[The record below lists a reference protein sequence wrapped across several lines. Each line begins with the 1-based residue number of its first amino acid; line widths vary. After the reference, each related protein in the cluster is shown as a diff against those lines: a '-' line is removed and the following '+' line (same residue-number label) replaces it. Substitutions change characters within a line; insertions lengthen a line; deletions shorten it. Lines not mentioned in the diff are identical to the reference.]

1 MAYSKWDIEKKKMIK
16 EQWDVTKD
24 VETLQDL
31 LSQLSDYE
39 YSQEEIADRK
49 KPAPRVTATDDMAKP
64 APRVTATDD
73 MAQRIMDVLCENG
86 QGDFLLLRDD
96 EIREWWE
103 SVTKE
108 RKLIQRQEAER
119 RRRAEVRERALNK
132 LTAEERKILGIK

>member
-24 VETLQDL
+24 VETLEDL

-49 KPAPRVTATDDMAKP
+49 KP

>member
-24 VETLQDL
+24 VENLQDL

-49 KPAPRVTATDDMAKP
+49 KP

>member
-1 MAYSKWDIEKKKMIK
+1 MAYSKWDIEKKKMMK

-39 YSQEEIADRK
+39 YSQEEIADK
-49 KPAPRVTATDDMAKP
+49 KPAPRT
-64 APRVTATDD
+64 TATDD

-108 RKLIQRQEAER
+108 RKRIQRQEAER

>member
-1 MAYSKWDIEKKKMIK
+1 MIK

-24 VETLQDL
+24 VENLQDL

-49 KPAPRVTATDDMAKP
+49 KP

-108 RKLIQRQEAER
+108 RKRIQRQEAER

>member
-39 YSQEEIADRK
+39 YSQEEIADHK
-49 KPAPRVTATDDMAKP
+49 KP

-108 RKLIQRQEAER
+108 RKRIQRQEAER